1 MSGSF
6 SSRCC
11 SSFLSHLSTSDVLGD
26 RSDVSVTELVVVA
39 SNVVS
44 SVSNVLG
51 LSDVVVVA
59 GVVVVVVV
67 VVEVVVVASV
77 VVVVGWTVVIS
88 SLTAGLSVV
97 VVVFKNASI
106 GLGVVDGINATVG
119 ALVVSDSS

>member
-39 SNVVS
+39 SNVGS

-51 LSDVVVVA
+51 LSDVVVVV

-67 VVEVVVVASV
+67 KVVVVASVV

-97 VVVFKNASI
+97 VVVFKKASI
-106 GLGVVDGINATVG
+106 GLGVVDGVNATVG